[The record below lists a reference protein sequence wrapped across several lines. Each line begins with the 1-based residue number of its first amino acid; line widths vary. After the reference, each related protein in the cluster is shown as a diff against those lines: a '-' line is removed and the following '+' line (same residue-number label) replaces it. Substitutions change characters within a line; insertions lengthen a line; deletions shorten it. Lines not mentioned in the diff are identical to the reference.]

1 MIDKIYNY
9 FLLMRLNKPIGIY
22 LLMWP
27 MLWAS
32 FISVQG
38 NPDIFIVI
46 LFLIGVVLTRS
57 AGCVINDYFD
67 KDIDKKVSRT
77 KDRVMAKGLVQPVEA
92 ILLFI
97 SLISLCT
104 VVLLMIGLDII
115 VYALISFGLLVIYP
129 LSKRIIKI
137 PQLILGI
144 AFGSSVPMAYIAQLG
159 YVDLSCLLI
168 FLSTIFWAIAYDT
181 YYAIAD
187 KKDDIKIGNKS
198 SAVLFGDNDIHYPFI
213 FHSLSIILLV
223 LVGIF
228 NNLNFIY
235 YFSLMIAFLFAI
247 YQKILVS
254 RRIPYQCISAFE
266 NNNFFGLI
274 IFFGLIL
281 NYLNG

>member
-1 MIDKIYNY
+1 M
-9 FLLMRLNKPIGIY
+9 GV
-22 LLMWP
+22 
-27 MLWAS
+27 

-67 KDIDKKVSRT
+67 KDIDKKVIRT

-187 KKDDIKIGNKS
+187 KK
-198 SAVLFGDNDIHYPFI
+198 
-213 FHSLSIILLV
+213 
-223 LVGIF
+223 
-228 NNLNFIY
+228 
-235 YFSLMIAFLFAI
+235 MT
-247 YQKILVS
+247 
-254 RRIPYQCISAFE
+254 
-266 NNNFFGLI
+266 
-274 IFFGLIL
+274 
-281 NYLNG
+281 